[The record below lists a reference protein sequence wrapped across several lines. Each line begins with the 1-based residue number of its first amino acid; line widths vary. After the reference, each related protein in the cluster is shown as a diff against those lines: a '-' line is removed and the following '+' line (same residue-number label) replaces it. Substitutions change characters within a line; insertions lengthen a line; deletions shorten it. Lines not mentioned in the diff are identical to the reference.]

1 MDSCG
6 AQPLNCCDS
15 GSRNCFLELKPFV
28 HLNPIPLNVS
38 QLHSPN
44 SSVSQ
49 HWSGQQQSL
58 NNLSASY
65 SLNGEIHLPP
75 RLNSQGTLV
84 FTIREK
90 RVAASRELYNQRW
103 FTHTGYF
110 YDKTTVVLWGYTA
123 AFNELVCVSVC
134 VLSQSFDLSR
144 CSDIDHRHHHV
155 SSWIWT
161 VYGWRGQN
169 SSILLILWLFS
180 CSFLVVFFKTWYE
193 SGDFS
198 LSPQTLKPYLWKCGC
213 LSHDCKL
220 IGLFF

>member
-1 MDSCG
+1 MFLSSTLQTHQSHNTGQDSSK
-6 AQPLNCCDS
+6 ALTTFQPVIHS
-15 GSRNCFLELKPFV
+15 MGRFTY
-28 HLNPIPLNVS
+28 PL
-38 QLHSPN
+38 
-44 SSVSQ
+44 
-49 HWSGQQQSL
+49 
-58 NNLSASY
+58 
-65 SLNGEIHLPP
+65 

-161 VYGWRGQN
+161 VYGWRGPN